1 MAFDISN
8 LTYRQGWLALHT
20 CNNCT
25 HPIAKSLKRENRL
38 QWTTRTNG
46 LMGTHVRVNHQYFL
60 SHFTKESSEL
70 VTVVQYATFLI
81 HPWILRSHLK
91 VIFRINFHHSVKRI
105 SVKPQRCKRLQPCV
119 WSLLDTQR
127 KRL

>member
-1 MAFDISN
+1 
-8 LTYRQGWLALHT
+8 
-20 CNNCT
+20 
-25 HPIAKSLKRENRL
+25 
-38 QWTTRTNG
+38 
-46 LMGTHVRVNHQYFL
+46 MGTHVRVNHQYFL

-105 SVKPQRCKRLQPCV
+105 SVKPQDARDSYNLVYGRCWTHKERDFKISYL
-119 WSLLDTQR
+119 
-127 KRL
+127 